1 MVASELIAS
10 ADWLLL
16 DHSRH
21 PHPPPPAGSS
31 GRISNL
37 HAPDPSLSCWGSD
50 LRVKGES
57 HFPAALRASCSI
69 SGLTRGPRLL
79 YSV

>member
-21 PHPPPPAGSS
+21 SPSSPPGSS
-31 GRISNL
+31 GRISTL

-57 HFPAALRASCSI
+57 HFPAALRASCSF
-69 SGLTRGPRLL
+69 SGLTRGPRLV
-79 YSV
+79 YGV